1 MLKFDLGCVIG
12 CCCLARIILIGGNSF
27 NFYRWGC
34 KFFFFNKRM
43 TKENA
48 MKMLSKFRI
57 QQIRQLAF
65 PILCIL
71 VSYRHEEYGMF
82 EIFTLNH
89 SVISLP
95 AFFYKLQ
102 RSLQSYQRSYFK
114 TFERCR
120 FLINFVTDAFSL
132 VTMVNVFAE
141 KHPTNR

>member
-12 CCCLARIILIGGNSF
+12 CCCLAHIILIGGDSF
-27 NFYRWGC
+27 NFYSWGC
-34 KFFFFNKRM
+34 TFFFLINEWQKKIQR
-43 TKENA
+43 
-48 MKMLSKFRI
+48 KMLSKFRI

-102 RSLQSYQRSYFK
+102 RSLQSYKRSYFK

-132 VTMVNVFAE
+132 VTMVKVFAE
-141 KHPTNR
+141 KHLTNR

>member
-1 MLKFDLGCVIG
+1 
-12 CCCLARIILIGGNSF
+12 
-27 NFYRWGC
+27 
-34 KFFFFNKRM
+34 
-43 TKENA
+43 
-48 MKMLSKFRI
+48 MLSKFRI

-102 RSLQSYQRSYFK
+102 EKLAKLS
-114 TFERCR
+114 
-120 FLINFVTDAFSL
+120 
-132 VTMVNVFAE
+132 AE
-141 KHPTNR
+141 LL